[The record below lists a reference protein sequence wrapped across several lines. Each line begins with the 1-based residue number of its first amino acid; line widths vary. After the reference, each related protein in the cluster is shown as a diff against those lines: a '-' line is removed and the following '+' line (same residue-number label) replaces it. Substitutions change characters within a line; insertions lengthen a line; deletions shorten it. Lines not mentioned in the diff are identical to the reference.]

1 LPALIDKQDDLGRR
15 IRSMGEDRARFVK
28 SVGALA
34 GEAGVAFQEEQVLEA
49 ADALRQRLTEARQQ
63 VKIRVSKKTDLE
75 RAERRLREA
84 KRAMSEIE
92 VRSSE
97 MAAFFAVDGLTA
109 LQQKLDQ
116 ARDKVILAQRIAT
129 REHELVEALKL
140 PSLTAVENALA
151 QAAGDE
157 AGIEALLA
165 ESAELASRLETEE
178 EGVTHL
184 YHERMTAEDT
194 IAKIGGDGEVAR
206 LEEERRS
213 LLLEIQEQAERHLRL
228 KVGVAAAERAL
239 RIYRDRHRSSMMT
252 RAGEAFRSITRSRF
266 TNLTTVPGKN
276 GEVLVGIQSG
286 GGSLIASEM
295 SKGTRF
301 QLYLALRIAGY
312 HEFAAHH
319 ETLPFLADDI
329 METFD
334 DERSAEALKL
344 LSKMAEKGQVIY
356 LTHHAHMRDIARK
369 AAGKGVRLHELP
381 AQAISTADTRLTAS
395 GDP

>member
-1 LPALIDKQDDLGRR
+1 
-15 IRSMGEDRARFVK
+15 
-28 SVGALA
+28 
-34 GEAGVAFQEEQVLEA
+34 
-49 ADALRQRLTEARQQ
+49 
-63 VKIRVSKKTDLE
+63 
-75 RAERRLREA
+75 
-84 KRAMSEIE
+84 MSEIE
-92 VRSSE
+92 GRSSE
-97 MAAFFAVDGLTA
+97 MAALFAVESLTG

-116 ARDKVILAQRIAT
+116 ARDKVNLAQRIEA

-140 PSLTAVENALA
+140 PSLTAAEAALA
-151 QAAGDE
+151 EAAGDE
-157 AGIEALLA
+157 AGIEVLLA
-165 ESAELASRLETEE
+165 ESVALASRLETEE

-194 IAKIGGDGEVAR
+194 IAKVGGDGEVAR
-206 LEEERRS
+206 LEEARRA

-239 RIYRDRHRSSMMT
+239 QIYRERHRSSMMT

-266 TNLTTVPGKN
+266 TNLTTVPGKT

-301 QLYLALRIAGY
+301 QLYLALRISGY

-356 LTHHAHMRDIARK
+356 LTHHAHLRDIARK
-369 AAGKGVRLHELP
+369 AGGKGVQLHELP
-381 AQAISTADTRLTAS
+381 APEMSTAGDRHEPS
-395 GDP
+395 GGPD

>member
-1 LPALIDKQDDLGRR
+1 
-15 IRSMGEDRARFVK
+15 
-28 SVGALA
+28 
-34 GEAGVAFQEEQVLEA
+34 
-49 ADALRQRLTEARQQ
+49 
-63 VKIRVSKKTDLE
+63 
-75 RAERRLREA
+75 
-84 KRAMSEIE
+84 
-92 VRSSE
+92 
-97 MAAFFAVDGLTA
+97 
-109 LQQKLDQ
+109 
-116 ARDKVILAQRIAT
+116 
-129 REHELVEALKL
+129 
-140 PSLTAVENALA
+140 
-151 QAAGDE
+151 
-157 AGIEALLA
+157 
-165 ESAELASRLETEE
+165 
-178 EGVTHL
+178 
-184 YHERMTAEDT
+184 MTAEDT
-194 IAKIGGDGEVAR
+194 IAKVGGDGEVAR
-206 LEEERRS
+206 LEEARRA

-239 RIYRDRHRSSMMT
+239 QVYRDRHRSSMMT
-252 RAGEAFRSITRSRF
+252 RASEAFGSITRSRF